1 MTSNLYGSWGQERSH
16 GSLNAGGKD
25 TCIDTSRLFISLEK
39 ALHYKNNMSCNA
51 APADARLM
59 LVVPYVP

>member
-1 MTSNLYGSWGQERSH
+1 VETGKEPWLFERWWERYLYRYIEIIY
-16 GSLNAGGKD
+16 LY
-25 TCIDTSRLFISLEK
+25 EK

-51 APADARLM
+51 APADAKLM